1 MRPRSELGDK
11 FSLISGVRKVY
22 YQPPESIKLEYPC
35 IIYKLSKDWA
45 IHANDRRYV
54 GMRRYQVTVIDKEP
68 DSTIPTEVEKIPY
81 CSFDRFFTSDNL
93 NHFVY
98 TIYH

>member
-11 FSLISGVRKVY
+11 FSSINGVRKVY
-22 YQPPESIKLEYPC
+22 YQPPESIKLVYPC
-35 IIYKLSKDWA
+35 IIYKLSKDWVIRA
-45 IHANDRRYV
+45 SDRRYA

-68 DSTIPTEVEKIPY
+68 DSTIPAEVEKIPY